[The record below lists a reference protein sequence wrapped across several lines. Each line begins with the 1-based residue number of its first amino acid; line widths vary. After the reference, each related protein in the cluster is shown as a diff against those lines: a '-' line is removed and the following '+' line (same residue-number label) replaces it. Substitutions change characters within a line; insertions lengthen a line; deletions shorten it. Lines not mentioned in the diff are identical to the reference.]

1 MVKCLLDHENYYQTI
16 SSNKETALFDYE
28 LIQQEISAGEDVLR
42 ALSKSFK
49 EKLNKVV
56 IGKSSSKANKAEKA
70 TRNQLSEIYQ
80 RLAKAKATDFEHLQ
94 QTLEA
99 KKRSVGNF
107 TIAMMGRTKAGKSTL
122 FATLLGTYYE
132 GIGEGKQRTTRQNKV
147 YDIGNGIRLIDT
159 PGIGAVGGEADER
172 EALKAVDESDLICY
186 VVTNDS
192 TQETEFEFL
201 GKLKQQTK
209 PLLILINVQYNLK
222 DERRLPIFL
231 KKAEEMLTG
240 KDIQGHKERIARY
253 AREHYAN
260 DSIIVMPVMLLAAQL
275 SRQSDDMDLSKKLY
289 ETSQIQT
296 FLDHIKNI
304 IENYGRLITSQTLL
318 GEAAVSI
325 TSPLLA
331 IREEIKTGQAISNQ
345 LFNSNKELQEK
356 LGEAKQDATKQIETG
371 VNEIFQLLIN
381 VLPSF
386 ARKHWESSPKEQE
399 NAWKYL
405 LNSQIRV
412 SERLENLLREVELD
426 YKNKVEEAL
435 EEIGRD
441 IQFLME
447 LNSQNFNFSGVDGGF
462 DFRTLFNIGGILL
475 TLGGV
480 IAFFAFTP
488 LSPVL
493 LVAGPIVSLFKNL
506 FQSKEKRQQEI
517 CEKIEKSFKREIKNQ
532 KKKIL
537 ASVQN
542 EFYKAS
548 TGVERNLDIYFNNA
562 MCN

>member
-1 MVKCLLDHENYYQTI
+1 MVKCLLDHENYYRTI

-28 LIQQEISAGEDVLR
+28 LIQQEIKSGEDVLR

-49 EKLNKVV
+49 EKLNEFA
-56 IGKSSSKANKAEKA
+56 ISKSSSKANKAEKA

-122 FATLLGTYYE
+122 FATLLGTNYE

-201 GKLKQQTK
+201 DKLKQQTK

-222 DERRLPIFL
+222 DARRLPIFL
-231 KKAEEMLTG
+231 KKAKEMLTG

-253 AREHYAN
+253 AREYYAN
-260 DSIIVMPVMLLAAQL
+260 DSILVMPVMLLAAQL
-275 SRQSDDMDLSKKLY
+275 SRQSDDLYLSKKLY

-318 GEAAVSI
+318 GEAAISI

-331 IREEIKTGQAISNQ
+331 IREELKTCQAISSQ
-345 LFNSNKELQEK
+345 LSNSNQELQEK
-356 LGEAKQDATKQIETG
+356 LTEAKQDA
-371 VNEIFQLLIN
+371 
-381 VLPSF
+381 
-386 ARKHWESSPKEQE
+386 A
-399 NAWKYL
+399 
-405 LNSQIRV
+405 
-412 SERLENLLREVELD
+412 
-426 YKNKVEEAL
+426 
-435 EEIGRD
+435 
-441 IQFLME
+441 
-447 LNSQNFNFSGVDGGF
+447 
-462 DFRTLFNIGGILL
+462 
-475 TLGGV
+475 
-480 IAFFAFTP
+480 
-488 LSPVL
+488 
-493 LVAGPIVSLFKNL
+493 
-506 FQSKEKRQQEI
+506 
-517 CEKIEKSFKREIKNQ
+517 
-532 KKKIL
+532 KK
-537 ASVQN
+537 
-542 EFYKAS
+542 
-548 TGVERNLDIYFNNA
+548 
-562 MCN
+562 